1 MATSTV
7 VPHSVRRMPDPLFA
21 DAQRYVFVMR
31 ADEVPRDLPLD
42 PNPRAQKIDRRVY
55 RDVYDSL
62 MNEGCTQ
69 NTFHLKN
76 QGLTLL
82 ASDVKKI
89 RSHPDA
95 FRISFTKGQGI
106 VDGGHS
112 YQIILRGQES
122 GEMPADQYVKL
133 EVLVGVPDDMNLE
146 IAEGLNTGMQV
157 QPMSLAHLAKQFDG
171 IRRALSGRPYESLI
185 GYRENEPDTKY
196 DARDIVAYMAV
207 LNVELFPN
215 DGEKYPV
222 NAYRH
227 KAGVLDLFLAD
238 TPAFEKQYEMLP
250 EILALADTISYEARD
265 LHNEAGGRAVRL
277 SFVDQRKRG
286 EYEFPFIERSS
297 QYRLTAGALFP
308 MLGAFRWMVQR
319 RDDGTF
325 GWKGSFED
333 TLALWRES
341 GAELMRATQL
351 TSEELGRKAT
361 SIGKQENHW
370 RTLHSIVIR
379 RQLVGSNSS

>member
-1 MATSTV
+1 M
-7 VPHSVRRMPDPLFA
+7 
-21 DAQRYVFVMR
+21 MR

-55 RDVYDSL
+55 RDVYDGL

-171 IRRALSGRPYESLI
+171 IRRALSERPYESLI

-196 DARDIVAYMAV
+196 DAQDIVAYMAV

-238 TPAFEKQYEMLP
+238 TPAFEKQYE
-250 EILALADTISYEARD
+250 ILALADTISYEARD
-265 LHNEAGGRAVRL
+265 LHNEAGGRAGRL
-277 SFVDQRKRG
+277 SLSTRG
-286 EYEFPFIERSS
+286 SVVSTSFPS
-297 QYRLTAGALFP
+297 
-308 MLGAFRWMVQR
+308 
-319 RDDGTF
+319 
-325 GWKGSFED
+325 
-333 TLALWRES
+333 
-341 GAELMRATQL
+341 
-351 TSEELGRKAT
+351 
-361 SIGKQENHW
+361 
-370 RTLHSIVIR
+370 
-379 RQLVGSNSS
+379 